1 MDDVALRRDLVR
13 GGERRAGLVHV
24 EDPHRA
30 LGVVEK
36 LVVDRDERL
45 QREAAARTRLEHLFD
60 DGDGI
65 ERRIHQPRL
74 GIREGRIVE
83 DVRAERA
90 GVDVSLLFLLER
102 DDGHGVAEDGDLAL
116 EELRAHLVVVRDH
129 VAVEGEKLPGVA
141 VLGLLDDPGK
151 TVGRQVADHA
161 RQFTARIHFRH
172 LVVVFLHISP
182 HELRVRCI
190 MSSAVWSGVIDMRCG

>member
-1 MDDVALRRDLVR
+1 M
-13 GGERRAGLVHV
+13 
-24 EDPHRA
+24 
-30 LGVVEK
+30 
-36 LVVDRDERL
+36 DRDERL
-45 QREAAARTRLEHLFD
+45 QCEAATRTRLEHLLD

-74 GIREGRIVE
+74 GVRKGRVVQHFRAE
-83 DVRAERA
+83 FPGGDVRR
-90 GVDVSLLFLLER
+90 VSLPEWHDR
-102 DDGHGVAEDGDLAL
+102 NGIAEDGDLPL
-116 EELRAHLVVVRDH
+116 EELRTHLVVVRDH
-129 VAVEGEKLPGVA
+129 VAVEGEEFPGVA

-182 HELRVRCI
+182 HELRVLCI
-190 MSSAVWSGVIDMRCG
+190 TSSAAWSGVIDMRCG